1 MGGVI
6 STTEAVTTI
15 ALWPLSV
22 VKDMSTDPVTAV
34 AGGAVAVGVPYY
46 LFGNPVPLVQN
57 QEFVTL
63 GFAYGIGGVG
73 YWTTKTLK
81 MKYLPQ

>member
-1 MGGVI
+1 M
-6 STTEAVTTI
+6 STVEAVHTI
-15 ALWPLSV
+15 ALWPLAV
-22 VKDMSTDPVTAV
+22 VSDMQTDPLTAV
-34 AGGAVAVGVPYY
+34 AGGAVAVGVPFY

-81 MKYLPQ
+81 TKYLPQ